1 MSYSLKITS
10 QPINFQQYLNP
21 SFKIAFRILEQH
33 TTMKKYVIIGGSKG
47 IGKETAEL
55 LAAEGNEV
63 IVFSRTPY
71 EGPAHSID
79 WEEFDVLSDDWED
92 RMPENI
98 DGLVY
103 SVGSIQLKP
112 FKGLKPE
119 IFESDFQLQVIG
131 AVKSLQA
138 AYKNFNTD
146 GVPSVVL
153 YSTVAVQRGMPFHA
167 TVSASKGAIEGLTRA
182 IASEWAPKARI
193 NCIAPSLTDTP
204 LAAKLLSTPE
214 KKTTIGNNNP
224 MKRVGEPADIAEMT
238 VFLLS
243 NKASWIT
250 GQIIHI
256 DGGQSVL

>member
-1 MSYSLKITS
+1 
-10 QPINFQQYLNP
+10 
-21 SFKIAFRILEQH
+21 
-33 TTMKKYVIIGGSKG
+33 MKKYVIIGGSKG
-47 IGKETAEL
+47 IGKETAEI

-92 RMPENI
+92 RMPDNI

-103 SVGSIQLKP
+103 SVGSINLKP

-119 IFESDFQLQVIG
+119 VFQADFQLQVMG
-131 AVKSLQA
+131 AVKALQA
-138 AYKNFNTD
+138 ASTNFNTN
-146 GVPSVVL
+146 GIPSVVL

-204 LAAKLLSTPE
+204 LAGRLLSTPE
-214 KKTTIGNNNP
+214 KKAALGNNNP
-224 MKRVGEPADIAEMT
+224 MKRIGEPTDVAEMT
-238 VFLLS
+238 AFLLS
-243 NKASWIT
+243 DKASWMT
-250 GQIIHI
+250 GQVIHI